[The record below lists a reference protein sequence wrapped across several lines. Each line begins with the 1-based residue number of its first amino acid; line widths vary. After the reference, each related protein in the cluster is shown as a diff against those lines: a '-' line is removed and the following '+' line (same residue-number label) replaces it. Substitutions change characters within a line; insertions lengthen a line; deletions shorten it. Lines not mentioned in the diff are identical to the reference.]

1 MADKEV
7 KFLVKRIY
15 AKDISFESPEAPL
28 IFNELKMQPKVGFNL
43 NTDMNKIDDET
54 YEITLQINVKAETEE
69 KTIYLV
75 ELKQAGIFTIQ
86 GADDNLKGGFLNI
99 RCPEIIFP
107 YAMETISNLIQKS
120 GFPPIFFAPID
131 FHTLHK
137 QEMAKKKKN

>member
-1 MADKEV
+1 MADKQV
-7 KFLVKRIY
+7 KFLVNRIY

-54 YEITLQINVKAETEE
+54 YEITLHINVKAETEE

-86 GADDNLKGGFLNI
+86 GADDKLKGGFLNI

-137 QEMAKKKKN
+137 QEIAKKKKN